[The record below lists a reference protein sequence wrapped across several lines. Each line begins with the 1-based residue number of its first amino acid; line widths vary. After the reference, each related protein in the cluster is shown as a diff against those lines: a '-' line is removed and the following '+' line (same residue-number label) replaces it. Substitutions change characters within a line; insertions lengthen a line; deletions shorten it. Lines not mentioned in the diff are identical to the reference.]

1 MDPRLDAMTVVWLR
15 EQKNT
20 EAGLSAP
27 MQEILDKAEVELSK
41 AIKINKKIPDEAKQ
55 TINK

>member
-41 AIKINKKIPDEAKQ
+41 TIKIPGEARQ